1 MTRRAQLSDESLA
14 KLHKRIGKDETGNTY
29 GRLTVVERVDN
40 PLRNGIAW
48 KCACSCGGSRIVI
61 GYTLRAGIVR
71 SCGCLR
77 SEASKKA
84 VETMKA
90 KRAK

>member
-1 MTRRAQLSDESLA
+1 MARRAQLSDESLA
-14 KLHKRIGKDETGNTY
+14 KLHRRIGKDETGNTY
-29 GRLTVVERVDN
+29 GRLTVIERVDN

-48 KCACSCGGSRIVI
+48 RCSCSCGGGRIVI

-77 SEASKKA
+77 SEMSKKA
-84 VETMKA
+84 LEAMKA
-90 KRAK
+90 KEAQ